1 MLQSSNEKKKE
12 KEMKAEIEKKEQEK
26 NFAPGDFCPQSRHL
40 VRLAHKIGEVR
51 FSTKFKPKMC
61 FSEKRIREGFRKNE

>member
-1 MLQSSNEKKKE
+1 MYFWVGR
-12 KEMKAEIEKKEQEK
+12 

-51 FSTKFKPKMC
+51 FSTKIEAENVF
-61 FSEKRIREGFRKNE
+61 FWKNELERAFKTKLSKVFVRNNFAHERTI